1 MSIGAVNVKNMK
13 SAFVALEGAC
23 QSSLSSSFRS
33 ADTLT
38 YHRKERM
45 QYPSWEASQNEFAHA
60 RSAFERALDMD
71 PWSVPFWLTYT
82 ETELK
87 SRNIQHSCNMFDH
100 VQRVSA
106 PCSASFFFMF

>member
-23 QSSLSSSFRS
+23 RSSLSSFHS

-38 YHRKERM
+38 YLRKEWI
-45 QYPSWEASQNEFAHA
+45 QDPSWEASQNEFAHA
-60 RSAFERALDMD
+60 RSAFERAFDMD

-82 ETELK
+82 ETALK
-87 SRNIQHSCNMFDH
+87 SRNVQHS
-100 VQRVSA
+100 RT
-106 PCSASFFFMF
+106 CSIASRE